1 MITAPGGTL
10 LKPYKTVFTAIF
22 LLGICLPGLAGAEAT
37 KVRVS
42 AHSAIRNGDVAG
54 AQSEALDEA
63 LLKALE
69 KVLGEIVPERTLTAL
84 EPLLEARIVPQT
96 QKFIAN
102 YQIVNRDVS
111 DRAYTVSV
119 SVTVDT
125 DLLRKKLAS
134 IGVIKEPGSPPLA
147 AIFVT
152 VDAPLGLDHV
162 KSLGSLANRVV
173 TADLDSADLVIIPPP
188 DDDMEFRVIRP
199 PQAPEALVSG
209 GLVSLA
215 DLAVGVLFRRNGEA
229 VVTGSTMTIPM
240 YLSIQAVDVA
250 SGTLVDTGLTEL
262 NVMMGTRDGKLL
274 SEELGKSLALAAT
287 RLNSTLKERYLAGET
302 KRGSVPVVFDGIH
315 DASTVRLVLG
325 ELQFRL
331 GEGSSII
338 PESFSA
344 NRSRYS
350 VWTMRERSEVVGILR
365 SLEKKGAPYKVM
377 EGEETVVLGM
387 GAAKPMAGVREFG
400 EEVTFYR
407 RLPVPGIE
415 NPDDIRKIE
424 FVAWQE
430 MESNQK
436 INGAN
441 LAPLG
446 PGILGRIDPSRD
458 QDMYRFT
465 LPDSADELAV
475 SVEQSGP
482 GEMRPRVRIF
492 TSAGELLAEQV
503 AKKRGRNLYFNL
515 PVSGINTDGSREL
528 VVSVEDFLGRYSS
541 MFPYV
546 LRVAVV
552 EAKSKS

>member
-1 MITAPGGTL
+1 MKSI
-10 LKPYKTVFTAIF
+10 KIIF
-22 LLGICLPGLAGAEAT
+22 LAILALGICFPGTVIAEST

-42 AHSAIRNGDVAG
+42 AHASIRNGDVAG
-54 AQSEALDEA
+54 AQSEAIDEA

-69 KVLGEIVPERTLTAL
+69 KVLAEVVPERTLTAL
-84 EPLLEARIVPQT
+84 EPLLTARIVPQT
-96 QKFIAN
+96 QRFISN

-125 DLLRKKLAS
+125 DLLRKNLAS

-147 AIFVT
+147 AVFVT
-152 VDAPLGLDHV
+152 VDAPLGLNHV
-162 KSLGSLANRVV
+162 KSLGILANKTVSG
-173 TADLDSADLVIIPPP
+173 DLNGADLVVIPPP
-188 DDDMEFRVIRP
+188 DDDMGFRVIRP

-215 DLAVGVLFRRNGEA
+215 DLAIGVLFRRNGEA
-229 VVTGSTMTIPM
+229 VVTGSTMSIPM

-262 NVMMGTRDGKLL
+262 NVMMGTRDGALL
-274 SEELGKSLALAAT
+274 SEDVAKSIAVAAA

-302 KRGSVPVVFDGIH
+302 KRGSVPVVFDGTH
-315 DASTVRLVLG
+315 DAGTVRMVMG

-344 NRSRYS
+344 NRSQYS
-350 VWTMRERSEVVGILR
+350 VWTIRERSEVVGILR
-365 SLEKKGAPYKVM
+365 SLEQKGFPFKVV
-377 EGEETVVLGM
+377 EGEEAVVLGM
-387 GAAKPMAGVREFG
+387 GVGKPSAGVREFG

-430 MESNQK
+430 MEGNQQ
-436 INGAN
+436 ITVAN

-458 QDMYRFT
+458 HDMFRFAV
-465 LPDSADELAV
+465 PGNVNELSV

-482 GEMRPRVRIF
+482 GEVRSRVRIF
-492 TSAGELLAEQV
+492 TSGGDLLAEQI
-503 AKKRGRNLYFNL
+503 AKSRGKNLYFNL
-515 PVSGINTDGSREL
+515 PVPERAGDGSGKSSREL
-528 VVSVEDFLGRYSS
+528 VVSVEDSLGRYAS

-546 LRVAVV
+546 LRVYVA
-552 EAKSKS
+552 ESQGKK